1 MPQTQ
6 PAEIP
11 TFVRLPREVCSD
23 LSSATQDEWLVTNGL
38 GGYASAT
45 ATGLLTRRYHGL
57 LVAALAPPARR
68 TLLVAKVDETVIL
81 GSQCFELSVNRWA
94 DGAIAPQGQQFL
106 ESLRLERSI
115 PVWTYCLGDAVLEKR
130 VSMQH
135 GANTTYV
142 QYRLLRAPQSI
153 QLAVKVLVNY
163 RDFNC
168 ITRAGDWRMAVEP
181 VAHGLEVIAFNGA
194 IPFFLRSAE
203 AAAEIPGEANSGA
216 LWYRNFD
223 LTDESARGYDHVED
237 HLHAATFRVT
247 LEPGASAS
255 LVFSVEP
262 DASLDGERSFAAEQA
277 RERDLIARC
286 KFPAASHDSLRQIAL
301 AADQFL
307 VQAARVRVS
316 EGARII
322 AGYPWFGV
330 WSRDTLISLP
340 GLTLSAGRP
349 EIARGIL
356 RTFAGL
362 LDQGM
367 LPNFFPDDTSKPE
380 FNSADAPLWFIEAL
394 RQYAE
399 TTLDFDLVH
408 DLLPAVC
415 SIIANYS
422 AGSRFGIHVD
432 ANDGLL
438 FAGEAATPQSPAT
451 NLTWMD
457 ARINGVPVTP
467 RVGKPIEIN
476 ALWLNALNTLADFSR
491 HFGTGAARDS
501 EKKFRDAAERVR
513 TNFTRYWNPDKNCCF
528 DVIDGPSG
536 NDAAIRPNQIFAV
549 SLPFSGL
556 GPERRRSVVDTCA
569 RELLTPVGIRT
580 LSPED
585 PNYHERYEGTQEER
599 DRAYHQG
606 TVWPW
611 LLGPFVTAHMKVYK
625 DRAAAERMLD
635 SAVSQISRGGLGSIG
650 EICDGDPPFTPR
662 GCIAQ
667 AWSVAELLR
676 AWRAIPIA

>member
-1 MPQTQ
+1 MPQAQ
-6 PAEIP
+6 LVEIP
-11 TFVRLPREVCSD
+11 SFVRLPREVCSD
-23 LSSATQDEWLVTNGL
+23 LKSATQDEWLVTNGL

-68 TLLVAKVDETVIL
+68 TLLVAKVDETAIL
-81 GSQCFELSVNRWA
+81 GSECFDLGANRWA
-94 DGAIAPQGQQFL
+94 DGAIAPQGQQYL

-115 PVWTYCLGDAVLEKR
+115 PVWTYCFGDAALEKR
-130 VSMQH
+130 VWMQH

-142 QYRLLRAPQSI
+142 QYLLRAPQSV
-153 QLAVKVLVNY
+153 QLAVKVLINY
-163 RDFNC
+163 RDFNGL
-168 ITRAGDWRMAVEP
+168 TRAADWRMGVEP
-181 VAHGLEVIAFNGA
+181 VGNGLEVIAFNGA
-194 IPFFLRSAE
+194 TPFFLRSAE
-203 AAAEIPGEANSGA
+203 AAAEIPSEALAGA
-216 LWYRNFD
+216 LWFLNYD
-223 LTDESARGYDHVED
+223 LSDESARGYDHVED

-247 LEPGASAS
+247 LEPGASAT
-255 LVFSVEP
+255 LVFSVTP
-262 DASLDGERSFAAEQA
+262 DASLNGEHALAAEQA
-277 RERDLIARC
+277 RERDLIARSN
-286 KFPAASHDSLRQIAL
+286 FPPQTPDSLRQLAL

-307 VQAARVRVS
+307 VQAERFRVS

-340 GLTLSAGRP
+340 GLTLGTGRP
-349 EIARGIL
+349 EIARGML

-380 FNSADAPLWFIEAL
+380 FNSVDAPLWFIEAL

-399 TTLDFDLVH
+399 TTLDFDLVQ

-432 ANDGLL
+432 ARDGLL

-501 EKKFRDAAERVR
+501 EKKFRDAADRVR
-513 TNFTRYWNPDKNCCF
+513 TNFSRYWNAERNCCF
-528 DVIDGPSG
+528 DVIDGPNG

-549 SLPFSGL
+549 SLPLSGL
-556 GPERRRSVVDTCA
+556 GPEQRRSVVETCA
-569 RELLTPVGIRT
+569 RELLTPVGMRT
-580 LSPED
+580 LSPDD
-585 PNYHERYEGTQEER
+585 PDYRGRYQGTQAER

-606 TVWPW
+606 TIWPW
-611 LLGPFVTAHMKVYK
+611 LLGPFVTAYMKVYK

-635 SAVSQISRGGLGSIG
+635 SATSQISRGGLGSIS
-650 EICDGDPPFTPR
+650 EICDGDAPFTPR

-676 AWRAIPIA
+676 TWRAISAN